1 MNNLENLMYIAIG
14 FAPTPA
20 ALEISWRMA
29 TNRVNKHGMMLHKLP
44 GA

>member
-14 FAPTPA
+14 FAPRLA

-29 TNRVNKHGMMLHKLP
+29 IKMVDKHAVMSHKLP